1 MCGIIFSI
9 VDNKGVNFYG
19 KIGAIYGFFVGNR
32 NYPFVGVFSCNYF
45 EYVDRK

>member
-19 KIGAIYGFFVGNR
+19 KIVAIYGFLVGNR
-32 NYPFVGVFSCNYF
+32 NYPFVDVFGYTFF